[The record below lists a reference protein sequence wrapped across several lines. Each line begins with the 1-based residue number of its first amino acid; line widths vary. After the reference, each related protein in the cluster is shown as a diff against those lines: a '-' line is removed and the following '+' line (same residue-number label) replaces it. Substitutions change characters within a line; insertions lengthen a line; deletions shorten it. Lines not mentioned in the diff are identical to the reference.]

1 VFDTSPFFHMHL
13 QQQLNQTLERTPS
26 ELTRLCELIDPQWI
40 DHALA
45 ATGKASIRRRKLP
58 AEHVIWL
65 VIGLALFRNQP
76 IWHVV
81 RQLDLC
87 LGSDECVAPSAT
99 VQGRQRLGSE
109 PLQELFS
116 QMTRAWGHQTQQPG
130 GLGLRML
137 AVDGVVWSTPD
148 TPENRQALGDCA
160 NQHGAGAWPQ
170 IRAVCLMDTYSHEL
184 LDACIG
190 GMDQGELTLAAS
202 LKAPDHS
209 LTVFDRAYFSAAHL
223 LAWQAAGC
231 QRHWLMR
238 AKDNLRY
245 EVLSTNA
252 HGDQLISM
260 PVSPRAQR
268 LHPHLPTTWQA
279 RLIELELAGKT
290 RRFITSLTD
299 AKRYSAKELAARYCQ
314 RWEIELG
321 FREIKQSLQA
331 NTATLRSKQPDLVRQ
346 ELWGVLI
353 AYTLM
358 RRLIGLMAQ
367 KIKVEPRQIGFHV
380 AAIAIIDILRFAPLE
395 TAGTL
400 PRRLAALF
408 EQAHLFVLPP
418 RRNDRSFPR
427 AVKRRVAKYPV
438 KMPVRA

>member
-1 VFDTSPFFHMHL
+1 MHL
-13 QQQLNQTLERTPS
+13 QEQLSQTLERTPADLS
-26 ELTRLCELIDPQWI
+26 RLCELIDPKWI
-40 DHALA
+40 DQALA
-45 ATGKASIRRRKLP
+45 ATGKASIRKRKLP
-58 AEHVIWL
+58 AQQVVWL

-87 LGSDECVAPSAT
+87 LDEQECIAPSAA

-109 PLQELFS
+109 PLAQLFA
-116 QMTRAWGHQTQQPG
+116 QLTRAWGHQEASLTS
-130 GLGLRML
+130 LGLRML

-148 TPENRQALGDCA
+148 TPENRQALGRERDS
-160 NQHGAGAWPQ
+160 QHGAGAWPQ

-184 LDACIG
+184 LDASMG
-190 GMDQGELTLAAS
+190 GMDKGELTLAAS
-202 LKAPDHS
+202 LQAPDHS

-223 LAWQAAGC
+223 LAWQAAGE

-245 EVLSTNA
+245 EVLHTNA

-260 PVSPRAQR
+260 PISPRARQ
-268 LHPHLPTTWQA
+268 LHPHLPATWQA
-279 RLIELELAGKT
+279 RLIEVELVGKT
-290 RRFITSLTD
+290 RCFITSLLD
-299 AKRYSAKELAARYCQ
+299 VQRYSAKELAQRYCQ

-321 FREIKQSLQA
+321 FREIKQSLQGSKPV
-331 NTATLRSKQPDLVRQ
+331 LRSKQPDLVRQ

-353 AYTLM
+353 AYTLL
-358 RRLIGLMAQ
+358 RRLMRLMAEQ
-367 KIKVEPRQIGFHV
+367 IKVEPLRIGFHV
-380 AAIAIIDILRFAPLE
+380 AAIAIIEILRFAPLE

-400 PRRLAALF
+400 PRRLATLF

-418 RRNDRSFPR
+418 RRSDRSYPR
-427 AVKRRVAKYPV
+427 AVKRRLSKYPT

>member
-1 VFDTSPFFHMHL
+1 MHL
-13 QQQLNQTLERTPS
+13 QEQLIETLERTPAD
-26 ELTRLCELIDPQWI
+26 LNRLCELIDPNWI
-40 DHALA
+40 SQALA
-45 ATGKASIRRRKLP
+45 ATGKASIRKRKLP
-58 AEHVIWL
+58 AEQLVWL

-81 RQLDLC
+81 HQMDLC
-87 LGSDECVAPSAT
+87 LGEDEWVAPSAA

-109 PLQELFS
+109 PLQELFG
-116 QMTRAWGHQTQQPG
+116 QITRAWGHQTPSPLH
-130 GLGLRML
+130 LGLRML

-148 TPENRQALGDCA
+148 TPENRQTLGDCA

-170 IRAVCLMDTYSHEL
+170 IRAVCLMDTHSHEL
-184 LDACIG
+184 LDAHLG

-202 LKAPDHS
+202 LQAPDHS

-223 LAWQAAGC
+223 LAWQAQGH

-238 AKDNLRY
+238 ARDNLRY
-245 EVLSTNA
+245 EVLHTHA
-252 HGDQLISM
+252 RGDQLISM
-260 PVSPRAQR
+260 PISARARR
-268 LHPHLPTTWQA
+268 LHPHLPATWQA
-279 RLIELELAGKT
+279 RLIEVELAGKT

-321 FREIKQSLQA
+321 FREIKQSLQGGEPV
-331 NTATLRSKQPDLVRQ
+331 LRSKQPDLVRQ

-353 AYTLM
+353 AYTLI
-358 RRLIGLMAQ
+358 RRLMRLMAQ
-367 KIKVEPRQIGFHV
+367 KIKVEPLRMGFHV
-380 AAIAIIDILRFAPLE
+380 TAIAIIEVLRFAPLE

-400 PRRLAALF
+400 PRRLASLF

-418 RRNDRSFPR
+418 RRTDRSFPR